1 MSDPIAAPSSSIS
14 PNAPAKSKK
23 WLLRLVLAVLA
34 VLFTVNLVLMWV
46 WSREPKPFEISEVT
60 AQYAAVAGREAVTGV
75 AVVGTLIRLNEGQ
88 WSKAGGYISNDIA
101 PPGVFLDNIS
111 NFEFGVLQQLRDLA
125 SSLRNDFSRSQS
137 QSVADKNLENAQP
150 LLNYHNDRWI
160 VPTTE
165 GKYREANVEFK
176 AYLVRLTDA
185 KQPSAQFYARADNLE
200 AYLRLVEKQLGSL
213 SQRLSASVT
222 HTRHDTDLA
231 NDPNATQSTPGPAA
245 AGEPMFVQTPWRK
258 IDDNFYEARGAAYA
272 LIHILKAIDVDFKP
286 VLSNKNAEVSLQQII
301 AELEQTQVPIWSPV
315 ILNGGGFGFFPNHS
329 LVMANYISR
338 ASAQIANLRALLAR
352 G

>member
-1 MSDPIAAPSSSIS
+1 MSDSANTPSPSIAPS
-14 PNAPAKSKK
+14 APVKSKK
-23 WLLRLVLAVLA
+23 WIVRIMLTVLAVLII
-34 VLFTVNLVLMWV
+34 VNLVVMWV
-46 WSREPKPFEISEVT
+46 WSREPKPFEMTAVT
-60 AQYAAVAGREAVTGV
+60 TPYAVAGRPAVTGV
-75 AVVGTLIRLNEGQ
+75 ALVSTLIRLNEGQ
-88 WSKAGGYISNDIA
+88 LDKTGGYISNDVA

-137 QSVADKNLENAQP
+137 QSIADKNLENAQP
-150 LLNYHNDRWI
+150 LLMYPNDRWLI
-160 VPTTE
+160 PTTE
-165 GKYREANVEFK
+165 GKYREANAEFK
-176 AYLVRLTDA
+176 AYLARLVDPN
-185 KQPSAQFYARADNLE
+185 QPSAQFYARADNLE

-245 AGEPMFVQTPWRK
+245 SGEPLFVQTPWRK

-272 LIHILKAIDVDFKP
+272 LIHILKAVEVDFKP
-286 VLSNKNAEVSLQQII
+286 VLDNKNAKVSVQQII
-301 AELEQTQVPIWSPV
+301 AELQQTQASIWSPM

>member
-14 PNAPAKSKK
+14 PNAPATAKR

-46 WSREPKPFEISEVT
+46 WSREPKPFEMSEVT

-88 WSKAGGYISNDIA
+88 WNKAGGYISNDIA

-137 QSVADKNLENAQP
+137 QSIADKNLENAQP
-150 LLNYHNDRWI
+150 LLMYSNDRWV

-165 GKYREANVEFK
+165 GKYREANAEFK
-176 AYLVRLTDA
+176 AYLVRLTDPN
-185 KQPSAQFYARADNLE
+185 QPSAQFYARADNLE

-231 NDPNATQSTPGPAA
+231 NDPNATQSTPD
-245 AGEPMFVQTPWRK
+245 RK
-258 IDDNFYEARGAAYA
+258 S
-272 LIHILKAIDVDFKP
+272 V
-286 VLSNKNAEVSLQQII
+286 V
-301 AELEQTQVPIWSPV
+301 
-315 ILNGGGFGFFPNHS
+315 
-329 LVMANYISR
+329 
-338 ASAQIANLRALLAR
+338 
-352 G
+352 

>member
-1 MSDPIAAPSSSIS
+1 MSDSANTPSPSIAPS
-14 PNAPAKSKK
+14 APVKSKK
-23 WLLRLVLAVLA
+23 WIVRIMLTVLAVLII
-34 VLFTVNLVLMWV
+34 VNLVVMWV
-46 WSREPKPFEISEVT
+46 WSREPKPFEMTAVT
-60 AQYAAVAGREAVTGV
+60 TPYAVAGSQAVTGV
-75 AVVGTLIRLNEGQ
+75 ALVSTLIRLNEGQ
-88 WSKAGGYISNDIA
+88 LDKTGGYISNDVA

-137 QSVADKNLENAQP
+137 QSIADKNLENAQP
-150 LLNYHNDRWI
+150 LLMYPNDRWLI
-160 VPTTE
+160 PTTE

-176 AYLVRLTDA
+176 AYLARLVDPN
-185 KQPSAQFYARADNLE
+185 QPSAQFYARADNLE

-245 AGEPMFVQTPWRK
+245 SGEPLFVQTPWRK

-272 LIHILKAIDVDFKP
+272 LIHILKAVEVDFKP
-286 VLSNKNAEVSLQQII
+286 VLDNKNAKVSVQQII
-301 AELEQTQVPIWSPV
+301 AELQQTQASIWSPM